1 MSSMVSRRTVF
12 RVGATAATLMGTTT
26 GVGLANAQS
35 TQQPTPQPTDLP
47 GVELEAGRGIVK
59 LSDTFW
65 YAHGGKFEF
74 AVTLGA
80 RTQSRKRTVRL
91 AVPKGFNIMSIN
103 GEKWKVEKVDDT
115 NVEATH
121 PELERPGLKLPK
133 LVIAGTA
140 KENGISPLDASVREQ
155 SVNYKRKGV
164 KIRIDTS
171 V

>member
-1 MSSMVSRRTVF
+1 MSSAVSRRTVF
-12 RVGATAATLMGTTT
+12 RVGATAATLVGTT
-26 GVGLANAQS
+26 GGAGIANAQP
-35 TQQPTPQPTDLP
+35 TQQPTDLP

-59 LSDTFW
+59 LTDTFW
-65 YAHGGKFEF
+65 YVHGGKFEF
-74 AVTLGA
+74 AVALGA
-80 RTQSRKRTVRL
+80 RTQGRKRTVRL
-91 AVPKGFNIMSIN
+91 AVPKGFGIMSIN

-115 NVEATH
+115 DVEATH

-133 LVIAGTA
+133 LVIVGRTT
-140 KENGISPLDASVREQ
+140 EGGVSPLDASVREQ